1 MTVKEI
7 ADRYYEA
14 YASRGGDMSEVPL
27 AEDFRFRGP
36 VASFDDAEGFRGMAL
51 NAGQM
56 IESFNVRHQFV
67 DGNRVCSI
75 IECEVSLPIPTMVSA
90 EVLEVEDGKLVSADL
105 IYDAQELRAAMA
117 QAG

>member
-7 ADRYYEA
+7 AERYYEA
-14 YASRGGDMSEVPL
+14 YASKAGDMSEVPL
-27 AEDFRFRGP
+27 ADDFRFRGP
-36 VASFDDAEGFRGMAL
+36 VASFDDAEGFRGMAR

-56 IESFNVRHQFV
+56 IERFNVRHQFI
-67 DGNRVCSI
+67 DGSRVCSI

-90 EVLEVEDGKLVSADL
+90 EVLEIEDGRLVSADL

-117 QAG
+117 QAV